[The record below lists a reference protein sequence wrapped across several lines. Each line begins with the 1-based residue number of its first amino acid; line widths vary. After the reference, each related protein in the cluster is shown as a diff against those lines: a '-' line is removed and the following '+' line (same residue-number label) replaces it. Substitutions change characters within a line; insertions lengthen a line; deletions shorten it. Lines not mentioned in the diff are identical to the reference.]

1 MTLADLKSI
10 DLLQTRS
17 IAEACSQE
25 REGGAET
32 LAYIVQCLNRF
43 YSGDYGE
50 VPPEDTEANNSD
62 LAEGYGHI
70 LARYKQAHNLTG
82 DIYIETHI
90 DKDHTGDIDYNTT
103 MIMYPEER

>member
-1 MTLADLKSI
+1 MTLADLKNI

-17 IAEACSQE
+17 IAEACSPDKV
-25 REGGAET
+25 GGAET
-32 LAYIVQCLNRF
+32 LAYIIKCLDRF

-50 VPPEDTEANNSD
+50 IDQEDTDANNSD

-70 LARYKQAHNLTG
+70 LARYKQAHNLAG

-90 DKDHTGDIDYNTT
+90 DKDHTGDIEYNNT
-103 MIMYPEER
+103 MIMYPAER

>member
-1 MTLADLKSI
+1 MTLADIRKI

-17 IAEACSQE
+17 IADACRQDK
-25 REGGAET
+25 EGGAET
-32 LAYIVQCLNRF
+32 LAYIIKCLNRF
-43 YSGDYGE
+43 YTGDYGE

-82 DIYIETHI
+82 DIYIECHF
-90 DKDHTGDIDYNTT
+90 DKDHAGNIDYNNT
-103 MIMYPEER
+103 MIMYPDER

>member
-1 MTLADLKSI
+1 MTLDDLKRI
-10 DLLQTRS
+10 DVLQTRS
-17 IAEACSQE
+17 IAEACNQE

-32 LAYIVQCLNRF
+32 LAYIIKCLNRF

-50 VPPEDTEANNSD
+50 IDQEDTDANNSD

-70 LARYKQAHNLTG
+70 LARYKQAHNLAG

-90 DKDHTGDIDYNTT
+90 DKDHTGDIEYNNT
-103 MIMYPEER
+103 MIMYPAER

>member
-1 MTLADLKSI
+1 MTLADIKKI
-10 DLLQTRS
+10 DLFQTRS
-17 IAEACSQE
+17 IAEATNPDKV
-25 REGGAET
+25 GGAET

-43 YSGDYGE
+43 YMGDYGE
-50 VPPEDTEANNSD
+50 IDAEDTEANNSD

-90 DKDHTGDIDYNTT
+90 DKDHRGNIDYNNT
-103 MIMYPEER
+103 MIMYPAER